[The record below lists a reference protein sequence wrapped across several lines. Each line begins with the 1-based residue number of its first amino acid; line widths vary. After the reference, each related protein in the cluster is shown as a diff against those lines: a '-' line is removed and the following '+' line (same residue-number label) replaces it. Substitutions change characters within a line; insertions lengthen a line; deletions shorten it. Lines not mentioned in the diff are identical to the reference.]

1 MKILVTGAAG
11 YIGGTFCYEAL
22 KRGFRVLGIDN
33 FSNSSYLT
41 IDKIK
46 KKFSKNFYFVEKN
59 LLDDD
64 LYRINKIQEV
74 DAIFHFAALKSIPDS
89 ENSPKKY
96 FKNNVDGTKNLLNL
110 MQYASIKKLIFS
122 SSAAV
127 YGDQEEQPIN
137 EHAEL
142 KPKNVY
148 ADTKKISEEILKDA
162 AYNNSFKV
170 ISLRYFN
177 PLGSHKDKVI
187 SERINSSSGN
197 IMSMILR
204 SAVGLEEK
212 INVFGKDY
220 STKDGTAER
229 DYIHINDIIEGHFE
243 AYKKIDKF
251 NCYENFNLGT
261 GRSVSVIELLNTFNK
276 VNNKKI
282 DFKLSPRREGDA
294 TICYADVSK
303 ARNLLGWE
311 AEYSLE
317 KMCKDAWE
325 AIQNDFK

>member
-22 KRGFRVLGIDN
+22 KRGFSVLGIDN
-33 FSNSSYLT
+33 FSNSSCET
-41 IDKIK
+41 IEKIK
-46 KKFSKNFYFVEKN
+46 KKFSKNFYFIEKN

-64 LYRINKIQEV
+64 LHKINNIQEV
-74 DAIFHFAALKSIPDS
+74 DVVFHFAALKSVPDS

-96 FKNNVDGTKNLLNL
+96 FENNVDGTKNLLNL
-110 MQYASIKKLIFS
+110 MKYASIDKLVFS

-127 YGDQEEQPIN
+127 YGDQDNQPIN
-137 EHAEL
+137 EQAKL
-142 KPKNVY
+142 KPKSVY
-148 ADTKKISEEILKDA
+148 ANTKKITEEILEDA
-162 AYNNSFKV
+162 AHKNSFKV

-177 PLGSHKDKVI
+177 PIGSHKDKVI
-187 SERINSSSGN
+187 SERINNSSGN

-204 SAVGLEEK
+204 AAIGLEKK
-212 INVFGKDY
+212 INVFGQDY

-229 DYIHINDIIEGHFE
+229 DYIHINDIIEGHFL

-261 GRSVSVIELLNTFNK
+261 GSSVSVIELLNTFNK
-276 VNNKKI
+276 VNNKEIDYKI
-282 DFKLSPRREGDA
+282 SPRREGDL
-294 TICYADVSK
+294 TICYADASK
-303 ARNLLGWE
+303 ANKMLGWR

-325 AIQNDFK
+325 AVKK